1 MKLIIYK
8 ILFYIINFSTL
19 KLGTKVINITYKINK
34 MSGDTSI
41 EVYRPYDWNEED
53 ISDYE
58 DINIDVWKLDTNDK
72 PFLLKIEN
80 FSIE

>member
-1 MKLIIYK
+1 
-8 ILFYIINFSTL
+8 
-19 KLGTKVINITYKINK
+19 
-34 MSGDTSI
+34 MSGDISI